1 MQQSYL
7 CSDAESV
14 SVALAVYNGSKF
26 LHEQLSSLENQTKQ
40 PCELIVVDDCS
51 SDNSVEI
58 VNTFSCSFNKKIYLN
73 EKNSGPVFTFKK
85 LAGLCRGNF
94 IAFCDQDD
102 IWLPQK
108 LELSLAEIKKF
119 NSNVPAIVYTDMS
132 VIDEQGNLLQQS
144 YFAQRKIKAHK
155 LFFTDI
161 LYGNIV
167 TGCTALINKA
177 MAAELEKMPLNVM
190 MHDWWMAL
198 IAFSF
203 GKNYFINQPTVLY
216 RSHGNSVTK
225 KDRMTYFTVLRDDYK
240 KGEAYLKEHIQQA
253 TEFKKIYASY
263 LSKKDLQSLN
273 RFIALKSKPFF
284 YKRLTRDKRSLIRR
298 LT

>member
-1 MQQSYL
+1 MQQNSL
-7 CSDAESV
+7 CSQAESV

-26 LHEQLSSLENQTKQ
+26 LQEQLASLENQIKK
-40 PCELIVVDDCS
+40 PCELIIVDDCS

-58 VNTFSCSFNKKIYLN
+58 VNTFSSSFDKKIYLN
-73 EKNSGPVFTFKK
+73 NRNGGPVFTFKK
-85 LAGLCRGNF
+85 LAGLCSGNF

-108 LELSLAEIKKF
+108 LALSLAEIKRF
-119 NSNVPAIVYTDMS
+119 NNNVPAIVYTDMS
-132 VIDEQGNLLQQS
+132 VIDDEGNLLQQS
-144 YFAQRKIKAHK
+144 YFKQRKIRPHK

-161 LYGNIV
+161 LYGNII

-177 MAAELEKMPLNVM
+177 MAAELEKMPLNIM

-225 KDRMTYFTVLRDDYK
+225 KDKMTYFTVLQDDYK
-240 KGEAYLKEHIQQA
+240 KGKAYLKEHIEQA
-253 TEFKKIYASY
+253 TEFKNVYASR
-263 LSKKDLQSLN
+263 LSRKDMQSLD
-273 RFIALKSKPFF
+273 RFIALKNKPFF

>member
-1 MQQSYL
+1 MQQH
-7 CSDAESV
+7 CNDADSI
-14 SVALAVYNGSKF
+14 SVALALYNGNRF
-26 LHEQLSSLENQTKQ
+26 LSEQLSSLKDQTKK

-58 VNTFSCSFNKKIYLN
+58 ANTFSCAFNKRIYLN
-73 EKNSGPVFTFKK
+73 DKNGGPVYTFKK
-85 LAGLCRGNF
+85 LAGLCNGNH

-108 LELSLAEIKKF
+108 LELSLAEIKKL
-119 NSNVPAIVYTDMS
+119 NNKVPAIVYTDMS
-132 VIDEQGNLLQQS
+132 VIDEQGKLLQQS
-144 YFAQRKIKAHK
+144 YFQQRKIRPHK
-155 LFFTDI
+155 LFFADI

-177 MAAELEKMPLNVM
+177 MAAELEKMPLNIM

-203 GKNYFINQPTVLY
+203 GENFFIDQSTVLY
-216 RSHGNSVTK
+216 RSHENSVTTK
-225 KDRMTYFTVLRDDYK
+225 HKTSYFTVFRDDYK
-240 KGEAYLKEHIQQA
+240 KGEFYLKEHIQQA
-253 TEFKKIYASY
+253 IEFKNMYASC
-263 LSKKDLQSLN
+263 LSKKDLQSLE
-273 RFIALKSKPFF
+273 RFIALKNKPFF
-284 YKRLTRDKRSLIRR
+284 YKRLTRDRRSLIRR